1 MNSVK
6 NNDYYYL
13 PKTTTEKSATTTE
26 EKTSGVIVADGIAV
40 AVKMWDDHI
49 ERLEAKLSFL
59 IRSNH
64 DANLDLLYQHEKKV
78 ATLKREI
85 NDAMEQRQMLIGR
98 SKLVLL
104 GNPYNLSS
112 K

>member
-13 PKTTTEKSATTTE
+13 PKTTTEKSATTD
-26 EKTSGVIVADGIAV
+26 EKTSGVIVVDGIEV
-40 AVKMWDDHI
+40 AVKMWNDHI

-64 DANLDLLYQHEKKV
+64 DANLDLLYEYEKKV

-85 NDAMEQRQMLIGR
+85 NDAIEQRQMLISR

-104 GNPYNLSS
+104 SNPYKLSS